1 MFNTVLVR
9 GIQMEPEELKKYV
22 NFMKENGLTYLEI
35 RKGDFYLIL
44 QTENNGSIIGPV
56 KRMHQQQAENSTS
69 AVQTSDE
76 QNLVSVK
83 SPLIGTF
90 YRAPSP
96 HAPPFVEV
104 DTVVKKGA
112 TLCIVEAMK
121 VMNEIKSECTGRVK
135 KILVENGSPVEYG
148 QKLFLLEPLPEQ

>member
-1 MFNTVLVR
+1 
-9 GIQMEPEELKKYV
+9 MEPEELKKYTD
-22 NFMKENGLTYLEI
+22 FMKENGLTYLEV

-44 QTENNGSIIGPV
+44 QSGNDTTTVGGARKFQKQESIQEKTVKSVELKEEENLI
-56 KRMHQQQAENSTS
+56 Q
-69 AVQTSDE
+69 
-76 QNLVSVK
+76 VK

-96 HAPPFVEV
+96 QSPPFVEV
-104 DTVVKKGA
+104 GVVVKKGT

-121 VMNEIKSECTGRVK
+121 VMNEIKAECTGKVR

-148 QKLFLLEPLPEQ
+148 QVLFLLEPVEQQET

>member
-1 MFNTVLVR
+1 
-9 GIQMEPEELKKYV
+9 MEPEELKKYV
-22 NFMKENGLTYLEI
+22 DFMKENGLSYLEV

-44 QTENNGSIIGPV
+44 QTENHIISEASSKKSYIESKTPLSN
-56 KRMHQQQAENSTS
+56 QENNRSS
-69 AVQTSDE
+69 NFIE
-76 QNLVSVK
+76 IK

-104 DTVVKKGA
+104 GSAINSGT

-121 VMNEIKSECTGRVK
+121 VMNEIKSDCSGIIR

-148 QKLFLLEPLPEQ
+148 QVLFLIEPVARQET

>member
-1 MFNTVLVR
+1 
-9 GIQMEPEELKKYV
+9 MEPDELKKYAD
-22 NFMKENGLTYLEI
+22 FMKENGLTYLEV

-44 QTENNGSIIGPV
+44 QAGNSDNIMAGTV
-56 KRMHQQQAENSTS
+56 KKHSETS
-69 AVQTSDE
+69 RTPPEKGIETDDLS
-76 QNLVSVK
+76 LVSVK

-104 DTVVKKGA
+104 GAVVKKGA

-121 VMNEIKSECTGRVK
+121 VMNEIKAECAGKIK

-148 QKLFLLEPLPEQ
+148 QTLFLIEPLPEQ

>member
-1 MFNTVLVR
+1 V
-9 GIQMEPEELKKYV
+9 EPEELKKYV
-22 NFMKENGLTYLEI
+22 DFMKEHGLTYLEI

-44 QTENNGSIIGPV
+44 QAGNDSSPVSASRKSQRKRENEEEKVEVIES
-56 KRMHQQQAENSTS
+56 K
-69 AVQTSDE
+69 E
-76 QNLVSVK
+76 QENLVQVK

-96 HAPPFVEV
+96 QSPPFVEIGQ
-104 DTVVKKGA
+104 VVKKGT

-121 VMNEIKSECTGRVK
+121 VMNEIKAECAGRVK

-148 QKLFLLEPLPEQ
+148 QVLFLLEPVEQQET

>member
-1 MFNTVLVR
+1 
-9 GIQMEPEELKKYV
+9 MEPEELKKYV
-22 NFMKENGLTYLEI
+22 DFMKENGLTYLEV
-35 RKGDFYLIL
+35 RKGDFCLIL
-44 QTENNGSIIGPV
+44 QAGNGELVKGSSIKV
-56 KRMHQQQAENSTS
+56 KDKSGFDIEKAKKSEDHE
-69 AVQTSDE
+69 
-76 QNLVSVK
+76 LVPIK

-104 DTVVKKGA
+104 GSTVKKGT

-121 VMNEIKSECTGRVK
+121 VMNEIKADCAGKVK

-148 QKLFLLEPLPEQ
+148 QTLFLIEPIPEQ

>member
-1 MFNTVLVR
+1 MK
-9 GIQMEPEELKKYV
+9 PEELKKYAD
-22 NFMKENGLTYLEI
+22 FMKENGLTYLEV

-44 QTENNGSIIGPV
+44 KAGNDIEQQARPV
-56 KRMHQQQAENSTS
+56 KVQETQFTVSTEES
-69 AVQTSDE
+69 LD
-76 QNLVSVK
+76 NLVQVR

-104 DTVVKKGA
+104 GTTVKKGT

-121 VMNEIKSECTGRVK
+121 VMNEIKAECDGRIK

-148 QKLFLLEPLPEQ
+148 QVLFLIEPI

>member
-1 MFNTVLVR
+1 M
-9 GIQMEPEELKKYV
+9 GKIEPEELKKYAE
-22 NFMKENGLTYLEI
+22 FMKENGLTYLEI

-44 QTENNGSIIGPV
+44 RAGNDSIEPDRSGTLKETPV
-56 KRMHQQQAENSTS
+56 M
-69 AVQTSDE
+69 VQKQVEDTSDL
-76 QNLVSVK
+76 NLIAVK

-96 HAPPFVEV
+96 HAPPFVE
-104 DTVVKKGA
+104 TGTIVKKGT

-121 VMNEIKSECTGRVK
+121 VMNEIKSECEGRIK

-148 QKLFLLEPLPEQ
+148 QLLFLIEPLSEK